1 VLTTSTLNRIM
12 VVELALPAMLPGFL
26 VALHHAVQMLRPR
39 FGHGSD
45 VGGRTT
51 GWIVGG
57 MLVLAAGGVTA
68 SLGTAVAATHLAAG
82 IAVCLL
88 GFLAIGLGAGAAGT
102 SLLVTL
108 AKHVAPQRKAAAAT
122 IVWIMMIAGFAVTA
136 ATAGHFLDP
145 YTPLRLVQVTAVV
158 ALVAVVVTL
167 LAVYRV
173 EPRAAAAAS
182 ELPTRG
188 HADFRAALQA
198 GLGRSRGAA
207 VHRVRVHFHAGLQ
220 RPGPHPRTFRRH
232 RVCHDAGAVHA
243 AGGCAARWRAA
254 RHAGGGGQ
262 QPG

>member
-1 VLTTSTLNRIM
+1 MSATGLGWLAIVRLGLVQTCLGAIIVLTTSTLNRIM

-108 AKHVAPQRKAAAAT
+108 AKHVARSARPQR
-122 IVWIMMIAGFAVTA
+122 
-136 ATAGHFLDP
+136 
-145 YTPLRLVQVTAVV
+145 
-158 ALVAVVVTL
+158 
-167 LAVYRV
+167 
-173 EPRAAAAAS
+173 PRS
-182 ELPTRG
+182 SG
-188 HADFRAALQA
+188 
-198 GLGRSRGAA
+198 S
-207 VHRVRVHFHAGLQ
+207 
-220 RPGPHPRTFRRH
+220 
-232 RVCHDAGAVHA
+232 
-243 AGGCAARWRAA
+243 
-254 RHAGGGGQ
+254 
-262 QPG
+262 